1 MKGQPAS
8 KLRKVSDEA
17 VLYILQA
24 HPMCR
29 PVDIA
34 EEVGTTA
41 QTVRDI
47 RANKLYRDMYPE
59 IKRVPCWSRRGGCAS
74 CRHFEKPQVRAVVFG
89 SKTQERVKSRCSFE
103 FPEFNECSTNAGHEC
118 NWFEPR

>member
-1 MKGQPAS
+1 MKGQAAT

-17 VLYILQA
+17 VLHILKA

-47 RANKLYRDMYPE
+47 RGNKLYRDMYPE

-89 SKTQERVKSRCSFE
+89 SKTQERVK
-103 FPEFNECSTNAGHEC
+103 
-118 NWFEPR
+118 EPLLV